1 MGLIIKSQALRWIK
15 MAPWD
20 TGPGRKAGFSE
31 CAHLPLATISR
42 FHPGNSPR
50 WQKGPGQGH
59 RSSSFHMIYYLN
71 QTFPT
76 ESSEIRGLPHLVADQ
91 VTSQGAEG
99 SSQENLLTCWMC
111 WGEQDFS
118 GRERRGGG
126 TVQALVPEIK
136 AGSYI
141 RKGVKRRW
149 DHPAMGPHP
158 LRSHSPG
165 TSEISHPGRSLGN
178 CDPKSKP
185 GL

>member
-20 TGPGRKAGFSE
+20 TGPGRKARFSE
-31 CAHLPLATISR
+31 CAHLPLVTISR
-42 FHPGNSPR
+42 FHTGNSPR

-59 RSSSFHMIYYLN
+59 RSSFFHMIYYLN

-76 ESSEIRGLPHLVADQ
+76 ESSEIRGLPHLVAAQ

-111 WGEQDFS
+111 WGEQGFS

-141 RKGVKRRW
+141 RKESKGDEIILPWGPVHWGVTLQ
-149 DHPAMGPHP
+149 GPQK
-158 LRSHSPG
+158 LATQEGVWG
-165 TSEISHPGRSLGN
+165 TAIQ
-178 CDPKSKP
+178 K
-185 GL
+185 